1 MKTMNITRILEV
13 IMKDLKTLNCL
24 REYSSVNSS
33 SVVKMFQSAPKF
45 IH

>member
-1 MKTMNITRILEV
+1 MNITRILEV

-24 REYSSVNSS
+24 LEVNSS